1 MPCLSRV
8 YPRVYGGTIVR
19 HVEKRP
25 SLGLSPRLRGNRKLR
40 PPILLR
46 HGSIPACT
54 GEPGPGPL
62 RFSCAV
68 GLSPRVRG
76 TLGTGAYLP
85 LPMRSIPACTGEPV
99 WPKSLFLKER
109 VYPRVYG
116 GTFLPLLAF
125 CFALGLSPRVRGNR
139 SRIQTEGRVNRSI
152 PACTGEPLKE
162 RLFILEMKVYPRVYG
177 GTVDGS
183 RTVVKTLGLSPRV
196 RGNLGYRRHRVRIQR
211 SIPACTGEPRAA

>member
-54 GEPGPGPL
+54 GEP
-62 RFSCAV
+62 RD
-68 GLSPRVRG
+68 RG
-76 TLGTGAYLP
+76 
-85 LPMRSIPACTGEPV
+85 IPA
-99 WPKSLFLKER
+99 SAYA

-116 GTFLPLLAF
+116 GTCLAEESLF
-125 CFALGLSPRVRGNR
+125 
-139 SRIQTEGRVNRSI
+139 
-152 PACTGEPLKE
+152 E
-162 RLFILEMKVYPRVYG
+162 RE
-177 GTVDGS
+177 
-183 RTVVKTLGLSPRV
+183 GLSPRV
-196 RGNLGYRRHRVRIQR
+196 RGNLPSPLSLLFRFG
-211 SIPACTGEPRAA
+211 SIPACTGEPFTNPNGGTSQ